1 MKRLYRLVLQK
12 LRSYLVDNLLVND
25 EVIDQLFSTLALD
38 TTEAE
43 IIEHEICN
51 RDKIKRIITSL
62 SPKDD
67 QIYICFKDCL
77 HKTKNE
83 HVLKQIEETE
93 IVCASGMIFKH
104 VRYKTDVVWYN
115 NVLCSTAIQ
124 TNALYH
130 FIIRSLV
137 TVIMGNLWSWSYGNW
152 ELFDFCSIYLSMVLT

>member
-67 QIYICFKDCL
+67 QIYLSFKECL
-77 HKTKNE
+77 LKTKNE

>member
-1 MKRLYRLVLQK
+1 MRRLYRLVLQK
-12 LRSYLVDNLLVND
+12 LRSYLVDNLLVNG

-43 IIEHEICN
+43 IIEHELCN

-67 QIYICFKDCL
+67 QIYLSFKECVN
-77 HKTKNE
+77 KAKNG

-104 VRYKTDVVWYN
+104 VRYKTG
-115 NVLCSTAIQ
+115 
-124 TNALYH
+124 
-130 FIIRSLV
+130 
-137 TVIMGNLWSWSYGNW
+137 VIM
-152 ELFDFCSIYLSMVLT
+152 FFVLQQ